1 MPFFVYMILSKQD
14 DKWISYVGYTNNIR
28 NRISLHNSSK
38 GAKFTKGKK
47 WQLIYF
53 RKYQNKVDAMKNEY
67 KLKKNYKLRSKIKLD
82 FINAKKNIY
91 HITL

>member
-1 MPFFVYMILSKQD
+1 MSFFVYMILSKKNE
-14 DKWISYVGYTNNIR
+14 KWISYVGYTNNIE

-53 RKYQNKVDAMKNEY
+53 EKYKNKVDAMKNEY
-67 KLKKNYKLRSKIKLD
+67 KLKKNYKLRTKIKRD
-82 FINAKKNIY
+82 FINNE
-91 HITL
+91 

>member
-1 MPFFVYMILSKQD
+1 MSFFVYMILSKQN

-28 NRISLHNSSK
+28 NRILLHNSSK

-53 RKYQNKVDAMKNEY
+53 KKYHNKVDAMKNEY
-67 KLKKNYKLRSKIKLD
+67 KLKKNYKLRSKIKID
-82 FINAKKNIY
+82 FIKNE
-91 HITL
+91 